1 MQIKRNRE
9 VKAIFMIRFPD
20 HQILKSLEEGLR
32 YKVNTHIRPY
42 IVEMGLFTSIIY
54 LLII

>member
-1 MQIKRNRE
+1 MQIKKNRD
-9 VKAIFMIRFPD
+9 VKATFMIRLPE
-20 HQILKSLEEGLR
+20 HPILKLPQQGLR

-42 IVEMGLFTSIIY
+42 ILEMGLFTSIIY

>member
-9 VKAIFMIRFPD
+9 MKATFMIRFPD
-20 HQILKSLEEGLR
+20 RQILKSSEEGLR
-32 YKVNTHIRPY
+32 YNVNTRIRPY
-42 IVEMGLFTSIIY
+42 ILEMGLFTSIIY